1 MIIEDLFVSIS
12 DVRDKT
18 TSTIKS
24 LNKVGTKIV
33 LSQNKP
39 VWVFLSI
46 DAYNNLK
53 KASFLKEKATED
65 DINAY
70 KDSSHWTDW
79 VEAFSFLKSLK

>member
-1 MIIEDLFVSIS
+1 MITQDSYVSIS

-18 TSTIKS
+18 SSVIKW

-46 DAYNNLK
+46 EKYNSLK
-53 KASFLKEKATED
+53 KVSFLREKATKD
-65 DINAY
+65 DIKAY
-70 KDSSHWTDW
+70 KESSHWQDW
-79 VEAFSFLKSLK
+79 VEAFSFLKTLK

>member
-1 MIIEDLFVSIS
+1 MITNDSYVSIS

-18 TSTIKS
+18 SSVIKW

-53 KASFLKEKATED
+53 KVSFLREKATKS
-65 DINAY
+65 DIETY
-70 KDSSHWTDW
+70 KQSSHWKNW
-79 VEAFSFLKSLK
+79 VEAFNFLKTLK